1 MTDIPIIDFEN
12 FGCGDDALRGS
23 KIVMEAF
30 AMALDLPVD
39 FFRNCQ
45 HGETSH
51 SATCIIRYRS
61 TPHRVKPAANPR
73 DRYSI
78 AYFVDPDTD
87 TAVSAFPSCVAD
99 DNPPRYPDTTAGAY
113 VAQRIAESNKLT
125 G

>member
-45 HGETSH
+45 HGENIALRYLHYPVPLDAASGQACRE
-51 SATCIIRYRS
+51 SARPLLDRLFCRS
-61 TPHRVKPAANPR
+61 G
-73 DRYSI
+73 YG
-78 AYFVDPDTD
+78 YGCQC
-87 TAVSAFPSCVAD
+87 VS
-99 DNPPRYPDTTAGAY
+99 
-113 VAQRIAESNKLT
+113 KLCRR
-125 G
+125 